1 MTFVINDKSKSEY
14 IKGLINVN
22 QNLIP
27 KDEVLDS
34 IFNTIRDKQSAKKNT
49 PSVEGETIERISDC
63 FRYDRSI
70 KTKEIRMMV
79 LNTIING
86 NLIRDGVPIYFTE
99 IIKNYDF
106 VRKKDVIEDCQLQ
119 LSTLL
124 FDKENSDQFWKI
136 FELIYDTI
144 LNNKEK
150 TVLEIYNLIADN
162 PVLRNPRLEILT
174 IQYLISVMKEVIDC
188 ENQKIAFGDNSLSF
202 IEDRL
207 SDGFNIIYSDDN
219 NKGKTIVM
227 QSALYAL
234 GNEPI
239 FPASFN
245 YQDYYHYVEV
255 ELENGEILSCCRKKN
270 SFVVLLMDSISLFD
284 STSDLKRFFNK
295 NGIVFPTIIKNNVK
309 RMVDPVLLY
318 QLFFVGQDGKDT
330 SKIFNE
336 GFYKKDDFRNL
347 VFSFMGFKPIINSD
361 LNEIELKNKMV
372 ELKEQKKVLLDK
384 NEILKK
390 NTPALNVLFQ
400 NSDARNFEEKI
411 KKANNIN
418 DQIAELSKQR
428 NRAFTRKAK
437 NEKTLKEL
445 KSLNRTEKSGSLVC
459 LDCNSK
465 NIGYISGDR
474 SYTFDISNEIMRNN
488 ILVSIFDRIEAYQ
501 EEISDCSSKINELQ
515 IQLQNVIKDDDVS
528 LENYCFIKM
537 KQNHYLI

>member
-1 MTFVINDKSKSEY
+1 MK
-14 IKGLINVN
+14 IK
-22 QNLIP
+22 
-27 KDEVLDS
+27 
-34 IFNTIRDKQSAKKNT
+34 
-49 PSVEGETIERISDC
+49 
-63 FRYDRSI
+63 
-70 KTKEIRMMV
+70 
-79 LNTIING
+79 
-86 NLIRDGVPIYFTE
+86 
-99 IIKNYDF
+99 
-106 VRKKDVIEDCQLQ
+106 
-119 LSTLL
+119 
-124 FDKENSDQFWKI
+124 
-136 FELIYDTI
+136 
-144 LNNKEK
+144 
-150 TVLEIYNLIADN
+150 
-162 PVLRNPRLEILT
+162 
-174 IQYLISVMKEVIDC
+174 
-188 ENQKIAFGDNSLSF
+188 KIAFGDNSLSF

-255 ELENGEILSCCRKKN
+255 ELENGEILSCCRKKS

-284 STSDLKRFFNK
+284 SISDLKRFFNK

-361 LNEIELKNKMV
+361 LNEIELKNKIV
-372 ELKEQKKVLLDK
+372 KLKEQKKVLLDK

-428 NRAFTRKAK
+428 NRALTRKAK

-488 ILVSIFDRIEAYQ
+488 ILVSIYNRIEAYQ

-528 LENYCFIKM
+528 LEHLLFYKNETESLSDIDEKLTEINKDLKLVEEQIKNIKVNFENDEKQKKVVFNTIINTMNEYYKNMDPDGTLIFDDLFTKKKSVFSGCEETEFYLSRLYSLKKVLNHQFPIMMDYFRDGELSSDKENYVLNTFKQFIDTQIIFTATLKNEEM
-537 KQNHYLI
+537 NKYDKYKFINQIDYSTNHPSHILSAKNNSDFRELLKKLMILFD